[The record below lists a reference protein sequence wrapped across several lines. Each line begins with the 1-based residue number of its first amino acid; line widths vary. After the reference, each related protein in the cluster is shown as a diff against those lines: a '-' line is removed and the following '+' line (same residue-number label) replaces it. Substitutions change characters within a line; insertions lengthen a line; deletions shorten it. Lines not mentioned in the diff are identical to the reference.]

1 MIKLSQVL
9 RRLLPL
15 LFIFPAIL
23 AYAQEYE
30 EGAEVLV
37 IIHKIVIPD
46 GGTLQE
52 ALALSQEWT
61 EHVLRKNENFTD
73 IQLLLSDPS
82 KDTIDLLV
90 LYTYRENISRNTN
103 DINQELIEAHWGD
116 ESNFNRFLDRLHQYI
131 LPENNVRRV
140 FRELIL
146 E

>member
-9 RRLLPL
+9 RRLLPF
-15 LFIFPAIL
+15 LFTFPAAL
-23 AYAQEYE
+23 AYAQEYD

-52 ALALSQEWT
+52 ALALNQEWT